1 MQVTTLKD
9 LCKVCE
15 IKLALSPTNGGHIYF
30 VDGLDTAIIGMGVR
44 SANPCVIYDRVASIN
59 LLIEQQ
65 EIGYNEA
72 EAIVIRLEQ
81 RKLGK
86 GSPIFLITCN
96 KKHLSMA
103 VM

>member
-15 IKLALSPTNGGHIYF
+15 IKLALSPTGGHIYF
-30 VDGLDTAIIGMGVR
+30 VDGLDSAILGMGVR
-44 SANPCVIYDRVASIN
+44 SGSPCVIYDRVASIN

-65 EIGYNEA
+65 EIEYNEA
-72 EAIVIRLEQ
+72 EAIVIRLER